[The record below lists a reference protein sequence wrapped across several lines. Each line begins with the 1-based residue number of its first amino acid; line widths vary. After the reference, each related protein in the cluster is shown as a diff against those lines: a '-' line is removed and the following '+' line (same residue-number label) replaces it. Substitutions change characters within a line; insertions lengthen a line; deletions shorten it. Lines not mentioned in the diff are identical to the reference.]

1 MTARKQ
7 KARADQ
13 NDTCTTPSEVNVP
26 IVGIGASAGGLEA
39 FELFFKTMP
48 PASGMAFVLVPHLD
62 PGHASML
69 SEILQRNTTMPVHE
83 AEDNTKIQP
92 NHVYI
97 IPPGKDMAIFHSA
110 LHLSIP
116 EHVRGL
122 RLPIDAF
129 FRSLA
134 EDQGERAICVILSG
148 SGSDGTLGLRA
159 IHGVGGVSFVQEP
172 TTAKYDGMPSSA
184 VQSGLAT
191 YVMPVEKITEQLV
204 AYVKT
209 IADTGIPP
217 ALPVPEALSAMRRIA
232 MLLRTKTGNDFSQYK
247 QSTIRRRIERRMV
260 VHNIADMDAYARYL
274 QENPPEV
281 HILFKELLI
290 NVTSFFRDKEAFD
303 ALNKEALPR
312 LFADKPEN
320 YSK

>member
-1 MTARKQ
+1 MKEPK
-7 KARADQ
+7 KAVKSSASRNGKKKTVPLSQHD
-13 NDTCTTPSEVNVP
+13 NTPGVNFP
-26 IVGIGASAGGLEA
+26 IIGMGASAGGLEA
-39 FELFFKTMP
+39 FEQFFK
-48 PASGMAFVLVPHLD
+48 A
-62 PGHASML
+62 
-69 SEILQRNTTMPVHE
+69 MPVHE

-110 LHLSIP
+110 LHLSVP

-204 AYVKT
+204 AFWLFHGRFL
-209 IADTGIPP
+209 IS
-217 ALPVPEALSAMRRIA
+217 PVSLSA
-232 MLLRTKTGNDFSQYK
+232 RTANRAS
-247 QSTIRRRIERRMV
+247 ER
-260 VHNIADMDAYARYL
+260 DAR
-274 QENPPEV
+274 
-281 HILFKELLI
+281 
-290 NVTSFFRDKEAFD
+290 
-303 ALNKEALPR
+303 
-312 LFADKPEN
+312 
-320 YSK
+320 